1 MAGGLGG
8 WAGLAGGW
16 WLAGWWLAGWLLAA
30 KVGKSVSTFVFIILF
45 FMDVLYMFIDISYLL
60 MNVLPTKPP
69 PP

>member
-30 KVGKSVSTFVFIILF
+30 KVGKSVSIYVCVITKVARPTILPAR
-45 FMDVLYMFIDISYLL
+45 DESDPHQTL
-60 MNVLPTKPP
+60 
-69 PP
+69 